1 MVVQPGSHSAA
12 VDPLS
17 PAPTQ
22 PGRPGLDAM
31 TALLAERVLPLI
43 HSLERPWLWLIGFGV
58 VLGLAMGL
66 LVQQVRNCL
75 RAEERQLPW
84 DILLIR
90 AAGLSL
96 GLVIANLLVAPLLLI
111 PLPESLQLVK
121 PVAFVLVNLLLGVAG
136 LTVGQLRGQA
146 LRRLLGSASSETLLL
161 EEGLVQRSA
170 PKILDTSAA
179 IDGRIGA
186 LLDSGLLEGQVIIP
200 QVILEELQTLADS
213 GKGEKRSRGR
223 RGLDSLSALRRDY
236 GRRIVTNSTRY
247 DGETVDE
254 QLLQLTRDTS
264 GILITTDYTLAQVG
278 RLRNLQV
285 LSLSELVVALR
296 PDAQP
301 GDQVTLKLVRQGK
314 EPGQAIAYLEDG
326 TMVVVDG
333 AKVLIGQSRNVTITG
348 ALQTNSGRM
357 VFGQLSPE
365 AGFPRTSQP
374 PPRSGNRDRRSR

>member
-1 MVVQPGSHSAA
+1 M

-17 PAPTQ
+17 LALAQ
-22 PGRPGLDAM
+22 PSGPGLDAM
-31 TALLAERVLPLI
+31 AALLSERVLPLVN
-43 HSLERPWLWLIGFGV
+43 SLERPWLWLIGLGV
-58 VLGLAMGL
+58 ALGLLMGL

-96 GLVIANLLVAPLLLI
+96 GLVLANLLVAPLLLL
-111 PLPESLQLVK
+111 PLPDSLQLVK
-121 PVAFVLVNLLLGVAG
+121 PIAFVLVNLSLGVAG

-146 LRRLLGSASSETLLL
+146 LRRLLGSTSSETLLL

-170 PKILDTSAA
+170 PKIIDTSAA

-200 QVILEELQTLADS
+200 QVVLEELQTLADS

-254 QLLQLTRDTS
+254 KLLQLTSDTS

-301 GDQVTLKLVRQGK
+301 GDQFHLKLVRQGK
-314 EPGQAIAYLEDG
+314 EPEQAIAYLEDG

-333 AKVLIGQSRNVTITG
+333 AKALIGQSRNVTITG

-357 VFGQLSPE
+357 VFGQLSPKV
-365 AGFPRTSQP
+365 APSKTNQS
-374 PPRSGNRDRRSR
+374 PPRSSSRGRRNRQGQDP

>member
-1 MVVQPGSHSAA
+1 
-12 VDPLS
+12 
-17 PAPTQ
+17 
-22 PGRPGLDAM
+22 M
-31 TALLAERVLPLI
+31 TALLSERVLPLI
-43 HSLERPWLWLIGFGV
+43 NSLERPWLWLIGLGV
-58 VLGLAMGL
+58 LLGLFIGL
-66 LVQQVRNCL
+66 VVQQVRNCL
-75 RAEERQLPW
+75 QADERQLPW

-96 GLVIANLLVAPLLLI
+96 GLVTANLLVAPLLLT

-121 PVAFVLVNLLLGVAG
+121 PIALMLANLVLGVAG

-146 LRRLLGSASSETLLL
+146 LRRLLGAASSETLLL
-161 EEGLVQRSA
+161 EEGMVQRCA

-200 QVILEELQTLADS
+200 QVVLDELQTLADS

-223 RGLDSLSALRRDY
+223 RGLDNLSALRRDY

-254 QLLQLTRDTS
+254 KLLQLTNDTS
-264 GILITTDYTLAQVG
+264 GILITTDYTLTQVG
-278 RLRNLQV
+278 RLRNIQA

-296 PDAQP
+296 PEAQP
-301 GDQVTLKLVRQGK
+301 GDQFTLKLVRQGK

-333 AKVLIGQSRNVTITG
+333 AKALIGQSKAVTITG

-357 VFGQLSPE
+357 VFGQLSP
-365 AGFPRTSQP
+365 P
-374 PPRSGNRDRRSR
+374 PAASPTTPPSPPLRPNDRGRRNR

>member
-1 MVVQPGSHSAA
+1 M

-17 PAPTQ
+17 LAPSPPLASLALVSLALTQ
-22 PGRPGLDAM
+22 TSRPGLDAV
-31 TALLAERVLPLI
+31 TALLSERVLPMI
-43 HSLERPWLWLIGFGV
+43 NDLERPWLWLIGFGA
-58 VLGLAMGL
+58 VLGLLMSL

-96 GLVIANLLVAPLLLI
+96 GLVLANLLVVPLLLL
-111 PLPESLQLVK
+111 PLPESLRLVK
-121 PVAFVLVNLLLGVAG
+121 PAGLVLVNLLLGVAG

-146 LRRLLGSASSETLLL
+146 LRRLLGSTSSEALLL
-161 EEGLVQRSA
+161 EEGLAQRSA

-179 IDGRIGA
+179 IDGRISA

-213 GKGEKRSRGR
+213 GKGGKRSRGR
-223 RGLDSLSALRRDY
+223 RGLDNLSALRRDY
-236 GRRIVTNSTRY
+236 GRRIVTNSTSY

-254 QLLQLTRDTS
+254 KLLQITSDTS

-296 PDAQP
+296 PDSQP
-301 GDQVTLKLVRQGK
+301 GDQFTLKLVRQGK

-333 AKVLIGQSRNVTITG
+333 AQALIGQSRTVTITG

-357 VFGQLSPE
+357 MFGQLSPP
-365 AGFPRTSQP
+365 APSPSP
-374 PPRSGNRDRRSR
+374 PSNDRGRRNR

>member
-1 MVVQPGSHSAA
+1 M

-17 PAPTQ
+17 LALTQ
-22 PGRPGLDAM
+22 PSRHGPDAM
-31 TALLAERVLPLI
+31 TALVSERVLSLI
-43 HSLERPWLWLIGFGV
+43 NSLERPWLWLIGFGV
-58 VLGLAMGL
+58 VLGLLMGL

-90 AAGLSL
+90 AAGLGL
-96 GLVIANLLVAPLLLI
+96 GLVLANLLVAPLLLL
-111 PLPESLQLVK
+111 PLPESLQPVK
-121 PVAFVLVNLLLGVAG
+121 PLALVLVNLLLGVAG

-146 LRRLLGSASSETLLL
+146 LRHLLGSTSSETLLL
-161 EEGLVQRSA
+161 EGDLVQRSA

-179 IDGRIGA
+179 IDGRIGP

-200 QVILEELQTLADS
+200 QVVLEELQTLADS

-254 QLLQLTRDTS
+254 KLLQLTSDTS

-278 RLRNLQV
+278 RLRNLRV

-296 PDAQP
+296 PNAQP
-301 GDQVTLKLVRQGK
+301 GDQFHLKLVRQGK
-314 EPGQAIAYLEDG
+314 EPEQAIAYLEDG

-333 AKVLIGQSRNVTITG
+333 AQALIGQSRNVTITG

-357 VFGQLSPE
+357 MFGQLSPKVGSPE
-365 AGFPRTSQP
+365 TGQSS
-374 PPRSGNRDRRSR
+374 PRSNSRGRRSR

>member
-1 MVVQPGSHSAA
+1 
-12 VDPLS
+12 
-17 PAPTQ
+17 
-22 PGRPGLDAM
+22 M
-31 TALLAERVLPLI
+31 TALLSERILPLI
-43 HSLERPWLWLIGFGV
+43 TSLERPWLWLIGFGV
-58 VLGLAMGL
+58 VLGLLMGL
-66 LVQQVRNCL
+66 LLQQVRSCL

-96 GLVIANLLVAPLLLI
+96 GLVLANVLVAPLLLM
-111 PLPESLQLVK
+111 PLPESLQWVKSVALVL
-121 PVAFVLVNLLLGVAG
+121 ANLALGVAG
-136 LTVGQLRGQA
+136 LTVGQMRGQA
-146 LRRLLGSASSETLLL
+146 LRRLLGSASSEALLL

-170 PKILDTSAA
+170 PKIIDTSAA

-200 QVILEELQTLADS
+200 QVVLEELQTLADS

-254 QLLQLTRDTS
+254 KLLQLTSDTS

-296 PDAQP
+296 PNAQP
-301 GDQVTLKLVRQGK
+301 GDQFHLKLVRQGK
-314 EPGQAIAYLEDG
+314 EPEQAIAYLEDG

-333 AKVLIGQSRNVTITG
+333 AKPFIGQSRTVTITG

-357 VFGQLSPE
+357 VFGQLSPKV
-365 AGFPRTSQP
+365 GSLGTSQP
-374 PPRSGNRDRRSR
+374 SSRSSNRGRRSR

>member
-1 MVVQPGSHSAA
+1 M
-12 VDPLS
+12 VDPLRLV
-17 PAPTQ
+17 PTQ
-22 PGRPGLDAM
+22 TVRHGPDAV
-31 TALLAERVLPLI
+31 TALLSERILPLI
-43 HSLERPWLWLIGFGV
+43 QAMERPWLWLIGFGV
-58 VLGLAMGL
+58 VLGLLMAL

-96 GLVIANLLVAPLLLI
+96 GLVLANLLVAPLLLMR
-111 PLPESLQLVK
+111 LPESLQWVK
-121 PVAFVLVNLLLGVAG
+121 PVALVLANLLLAVAG

-146 LRRLLGSASSETLLL
+146 LRRLLGATSSETLLL

-179 IDGRIGA
+179 IDGRIA
-186 LLDSGLLEGQVIIP
+186 PLLDSGLLEGQVIIP
-200 QVILEELQTLADS
+200 QVVLEELQTLADS

-223 RGLDSLSALRRDY
+223 RGLDGLSALRRNY
-236 GRRIVTNSTRY
+236 GRRVVTNSTRY

-254 QLLQLTRDTS
+254 KLLQLTRDTN
-264 GILITTDYTLAQVG
+264 GILVTTDYTLAQVG

-296 PDAQP
+296 PAAQP
-301 GDQVTLKLVRQGK
+301 GDQFTLKLVRQGK

-333 AKVLIGQSRNVTITG
+333 AKALIGQSRNVTITG

-365 AGFPRTSQP
+365 TGSPGTDKPFPH
-374 PPRSGNRDRRSR
+374 SGSRGRRSR

>member
-1 MVVQPGSHSAA
+1 MVDS
-12 VDPLS
+12 LS
-17 PAPTQ
+17 PALTQ
-22 PGRPGLDAM
+22 PSRTGPDVV
-31 TALLAERVLPLI
+31 TALLSERLLPRI
-43 HSLERPWLWLIGFGV
+43 YSLERPWLWLIAFGV
-58 VLGLAMGL
+58 ALGLLMGL
-66 LVQQVRNCL
+66 LAQQVRICL

-96 GLVIANLLVAPLLLI
+96 GLVLANLLVAPLLLL
-111 PLPESLQLVK
+111 PLPESLRWVK
-121 PVAFVLVNLLLGVAG
+121 PVALVLINLLLGAAG

-146 LRRLLGSASSETLLL
+146 LRRLLGSTNSETLLL

-200 QVILEELQTLADS
+200 QVVLEELQTLADS

-223 RGLDSLSALRRDY
+223 RGLNNLSSLRRDY

-254 QLLQLTRDTS
+254 KLLQLTRDTS

-285 LSLSELVVALR
+285 LGLSELVVALR

-301 GDQVTLKLVRQGK
+301 GDQFHVKLVRQGK
-314 EPGQAIAYLEDG
+314 EPEQAIAYLEDG

-333 AKVLIGQSRNVTITG
+333 ARPLIGQSRNVTITG

-357 VFGQLSPE
+357 VFAQLGPE
-365 AGFPRTSQP
+365 TSASGGIP
-374 PPRSGNRDRRSR
+374 SPPRSGNRDQRSR

>member
-1 MVVQPGSHSAA
+1 MTTL
-12 VDPLS
+12 LS
-17 PAPTQ
+17 
-22 PGRPGLDAM
+22 
-31 TALLAERVLPLI
+31 ERILPLI
-43 HSLERPWLWLIGFGV
+43 NALERPWLWLIGVGV
-58 VLGLAMGL
+58 VLGLLMAL
-66 LVQQVRNCL
+66 LVQQVRTCL

-96 GLVIANLLVAPLLLI
+96 GLVLANLLAVPLLLM

-121 PVAFVLVNLLLGVAG
+121 PIVLVLANLGLGVAG

-146 LRRLLGSASSETLLL
+146 LRRLLGSTSSETLLL

-200 QVILEELQTLADS
+200 QAVLDELQTLADS

-223 RGLDSLSALRRDY
+223 RGLDNLSALRRDY

-254 QLLQLTRDTS
+254 KLLQLTSDTS

-278 RLRNLQV
+278 RLRNIQV

-296 PDAQP
+296 PEAQP
-301 GDQVTLKLVRQGK
+301 GDQFTLKLVRQGK

-326 TMVVVDG
+326 TMVVVDN
-333 AKVLIGQSRNVTITG
+333 AKALIGQSRNVTITG

-357 VFGQLSPE
+357 VFGQLSPA
-365 AGFPRTSQP
+365 AGSPGTSQP
-374 PPRSGNRDRRSR
+374 PPRSGNRGRRIR

>member
-1 MVVQPGSHSAA
+1 MARDHPGAE
-12 VDPLS
+12 
-17 PAPTQ
+17 
-22 PGRPGLDAM
+22 M
-31 TALLAERVLPLI
+31 TALLSERILPLI
-43 HSLERPWLWLIGFGV
+43 DSLERPWLWLIGVGV
-58 VLGLAMGL
+58 VLGLLMGL
-66 LVQQVRNCL
+66 LVQQVRTCL
-75 RAEERQLPW
+75 RAEERHLPW

-96 GLVIANLLVAPLLLI
+96 GLVLANLLVAPLLLT
-111 PLPESLQLVK
+111 PLPESLQRVK
-121 PVAFVLVNLLLGVAG
+121 PVALALANLVLGVAG
-136 LTVGQLRGQA
+136 LMVGQLRGQA
-146 LRRLLGSASSETLLL
+146 LRRLLGSTSSETLLL

-170 PKILDTSAA
+170 PKILDTSTA

-200 QVILEELQTLADS
+200 QVVLDELQTLADS

-247 DGETVDE
+247 DGDTVDE
-254 QLLQLTRDTS
+254 KLLQLTSDAS

-278 RLRNLQV
+278 RLRNIQV

-296 PDAQP
+296 PEAQP
-301 GDQVTLKLVRQGK
+301 GDQFTLKLVRQGK

-333 AKVLIGQSRNVTITG
+333 AKTLIGQSRNVTITG

-365 AGFPRTSQP
+365 AGFPGGSQ
-374 PPRSGNRDRRSR
+374 SSSSFGNRGRRSR

>member
-1 MVVQPGSHSAA
+1 M
-12 VDPLS
+12 DRLS
-17 PAPTQ
+17 E
-22 PGRPGLDAM
+22 GIPGLQDRQAVN
-31 TALLAERVLPLI
+31 ALFSERILPLI
-43 HSLERPWLWLIGFGV
+43 NTLERPWPWLIGFGV
-58 VLGLAMGL
+58 VLGLLMAL
-66 LVQQVRNCL
+66 LVQQVRTCL

-96 GLVIANLLVAPLLLI
+96 GLVLANLLAAPLLLL
-111 PLPESLQLVK
+111 PLPESLPWVK
-121 PVAFVLVNLLLGVAG
+121 PVALVLANLALGVAG

-179 IDGRIGA
+179 IDGRIGP

-200 QVILEELQTLADS
+200 QVVLEELQTLADS

-254 QLLQLTRDTS
+254 KLLQLTSDAS

-278 RLRNLQV
+278 RLRDIQV

-296 PDAQP
+296 PEAQP
-301 GDQVTLKLVRQGK
+301 GDQFTLKLVRQGK

-326 TMVVVDG
+326 TMVVVDN
-333 AKVLIGQSRNVTITG
+333 AKALIGQSRNVTITG

-365 AGFPRTSQP
+365 TGSSEPNQPSPRP
-374 PPRSGNRDRRSR
+374 GNRGRRSR